1 MTIPNFGDIVETNF
15 IYSTEQRAKK
25 KISATVEVQVSGK
38 PLLCNHA
45 GDVVHLP
52 YGSGE
57 RSTIEAIGLAWA
69 AFASGVLPSGL

>member
-1 MTIPNFGDIVETNF
+1 MTEPKFGDIVDTNF
-15 IYSTEQRAKK
+15 IYSNEQRNKRK
-25 KISATVEVQVSGK
+25 YGDSEIQVSGN
-38 PLLCNHA
+38 PAVYHA

-69 AFASGVLPSGL
+69 AFTSGVLPSGL

>member
-1 MTIPNFGDIVETNF
+1 MTTPNFGDIVETNF
-15 IYSTEQRAKK
+15 IYSTEQRAKRK
-25 KISATVEVQVSGK
+25 FGDSDVQVNGN
-38 PLLCNHA
+38 PAVYHA